1 MLTADRSVPITSN
14 PAPAARRPANRW
26 VHGPVS
32 DVLLGWCWLPIALV
46 AHALEGHMVSLQALI
61 AGVFLLSFAHQPLTL
76 GLVYG
81 DRAQRTSRPRLYALA
96 PFVMLALVLAGVSIS
111 LTLVALVAGAWNAE
125 HTLMQRFGLMRIYG
139 RKAGDDHATIEKAM
153 LISWLVVALTFLAG
167 FVALDR
173 LVEKVGI
180 GRTNRRSVELLH
192 SSAAVMRVAF
202 IPVVLVAAIATVR
215 WLRVERADRA
225 HASMPKHLY
234 VLSTAALVAFVMV
247 DPIAGFVGYVAAH
260 SIEYFAIVHSSLRK
274 RAATGDASV
283 VARATASVP
292 RRALVYAAYFAVIA
306 AMIYFGKHTWD
317 GTFYAFAILYFGGLH
332 ILYDGFVW
340 KLRKPATAA
349 SLGITPAAAGAAA
362 ATAGS

>member
-1 MLTADRSVPITSN
+1 VLTADRSVPTTSASRSTDG
-14 PAPAARRPANRW
+14 PARPANRW

-32 DVLLGWCWLPIALV
+32 DVLLGWCWLPIALL
-46 AHALEGHMVSLQALI
+46 AHTLEGHLVSLQALI
-61 AGVFLLSFAHQPLTL
+61 AVVFLLSFAHQPLTL

-81 DRAQRTSRPRLYALA
+81 DRAQRASRPRLYAVA

-111 LTLVALVAGAWNAE
+111 LTLVALVAGMWNAE
-125 HTLMQRFGLMRIYG
+125 HTLMQRFGVMRIYG
-139 RKAGDDHATIEKAM
+139 RKAGDDHAKVEKVM
-153 LISWLVVALTFLAG
+153 LFSWLALAVTFLGG
-167 FVALDR
+167 FVALDK

-192 SSAAVMRVAF
+192 SGASVLRLVFVPLAV
-202 IPVVLVAAIATVR
+202 VAAIATLR
-215 WLRVERADRA
+215 WLRSEHVDAA
-225 HASMPKHLY
+225 HASTPKRLY
-234 VLSTAALVAFVMV
+234 VLSTAALVVFVMV
-247 DPIAGFVGYVAAH
+247 DPVAGFVGYVAAH

-274 RAATGDASV
+274 RAATGDASA
-283 VARATASVP
+283 VARATASMAK
-292 RRALVYAAYFAVIA
+292 RALVYAAYFAVIA

-349 SLGITPAAAGAAA
+349 SLGITPAAAGVAPAA
-362 ATAGS
+362 S

>member
-1 MLTADRSVPITSN
+1 VA
-14 PAPAARRPANRW
+14 
-26 VHGPVS
+26 

-46 AHALEGHMVSLQALI
+46 AHALEGHLVTLQALI
-61 AGVFLLSFAHQPLTL
+61 AAVFLLSFAHQPLTL

-81 DRAQRTSRPRLYALA
+81 DGAQRASRPRLYALA

-111 LTLVALVAGAWNAE
+111 LTLVALVAGMWNAE
-125 HTLMQRFGLMRIYG
+125 HTLMQRFGVMRIYG
-139 RKAGDDHATIEKAM
+139 RKAGDDHAKVEKVM
-153 LISWLVVALTFLAG
+153 LFSWLGLAVAFLGG

-192 SSAAVMRVAF
+192 SGAAVMRLLFV
-202 IPVVLVAAIATVR
+202 PVVVVAVVATAR
-215 WLRVERADRA
+215 WLRAERAECDHR
-225 HASMPKHLY
+225 STPKRLY
-234 VLSTAALVAFVMV
+234 VLSTAALVAFVMI

-274 RAATGDASV
+274 RAATGDASA
-283 VARATASVP
+283 VARATSSVP
-292 RRALVYAAYFAVIA
+292 RRALVYAAYFAAIA
-306 AMIYFGKHTWD
+306 AMIYFGKHTWN

-340 KLRKPATAA
+340 KLRRPATAA
-349 SLGITPAAAGAAA
+349 SLGITSTGAPAV
-362 ATAGS
+362 S